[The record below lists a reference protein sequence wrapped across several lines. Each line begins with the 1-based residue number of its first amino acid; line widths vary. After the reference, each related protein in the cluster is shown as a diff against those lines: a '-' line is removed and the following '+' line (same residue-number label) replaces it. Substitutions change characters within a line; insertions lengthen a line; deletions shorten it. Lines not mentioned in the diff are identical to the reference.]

1 MTCSVNHIY
10 FTATK
15 LLRCKLFRFLVSDF
29 LRGSSQALYRAKEKN
44 YIAISLIMNS
54 NFLSDIFIDRT
65 HTKISLR

>member
-10 FTATK
+10 FTAIK
-15 LLRCKLFRFLVSDF
+15 LLLFRFLVSDF
-29 LRGSSQALYRAKEKN
+29 LKGSSQALYRAKEKY
-44 YIAISLIMNS
+44 YIAISFIMNR